1 MKIYHNSHDTEYREP
16 FGALS
21 VGGWIRL
28 KVKVLRDSTD
38 ISVMSVKLMLRRDG
52 AEAGVLHMTDE
63 IGGFYSVQFRAPYR
77 PCVLWYYFAIDIEQN
92 GEIHTL
98 YYGNNHMQLGG
109 EGSLYDSSEGSAG
122 RIQEYQITVYQESRA
137 PEWYRN
143 AIVYQIFPDRFAR
156 DGMWEKRCRNAIS
169 LRENAQGQK
178 QFVEQDWNKPA
189 YYVKDEA
196 GNITAWPFYG
206 GSLAGIES
214 RLDYLVTLGVSVIY
228 LNPIFRAASNH
239 RYDTSDYLSIDPIL
253 GTEED
258 FRRLCE
264 AAGSKGIRIILD
276 GVFGYTGADSIY
288 FDKYG
293 NYGGRGACAD
303 PNSRYRYWYSF
314 ENGAGHIADGRNAYS
329 CHSGIP
335 ELPTVDENNLLYRQ
349 LICGSNGV
357 LVKWMRAGASG
368 WRINEA
374 DGLPD
379 DFIKVVRQRIKNESE
394 DAAVLGDV
402 RDDAGRCTGNGPAR
416 EFLFGSEFDST
427 TNYAM
432 RDILLAYMNYECSA
446 PQVLSFIMSIKE
458 NYPPEQFNSAL
469 GMLGGH
475 NRKRIFTELG
485 AESDYSTAAS
495 KLKML
500 ATLQYTLPGIPC
512 IYYGDETGMTG
523 DDDPTNRNGF
533 AWGREDPNICKHYVQ
548 LGKYYNEHTVLRSG
562 DFIPVTYDAA
572 GSDDVLSFIR
582 RNEEESVLVLANRS
596 DEKRTIEYKRK
607 AYTLDRLSCV
617 IKSIQ

>member
-16 FGALS
+16 FGAVS

-28 KVKVLRDSTD
+28 KVKLMRDSTD

-52 AEAGVLHMTDE
+52 AEPGVLHMTDE
-63 IGGFYSVQFRAPYR
+63 IGGFYSVKFRAPVR
-77 PCVLWYYFAIDIEQN
+77 PCILWYYFAIDIEQD
-92 GEIHTL
+92 GELRTL

-109 EGSLYDSSEGSAG
+109 EGCLYDSSEEDGCNTP
-122 RIQEYQITVYQESRA
+122 EYQITIYRESKT

-143 AIVYQIFPDRFAR
+143 AIMYQIFPDRFAR

-169 LRENAQGQK
+169 LRENASGQK

-189 YYVKDEA
+189 YYVRDEA
-196 GNITAWPFYG
+196 GNVTAWPFYG

-214 RLDYLVTLGVSVIY
+214 RLDYLAALGVSVIY
-228 LNPIFRAASNH
+228 LNPIFRAVSNH
-239 RYDTSDYLSIDPIL
+239 RYDTADYLSIDPML

-258 FRRLCE
+258 FRRLCK

-276 GVFGYTGADSIY
+276 GVFGYTGADSVY
-288 FDKYG
+288 FDKFG
-293 NYGGRGACAD
+293 NYGDRGAYGD

-314 ENGAGHIADGRNAYS
+314 GNGTGHVTDGRNAYK
-329 CHSGIP
+329 CHRGMS
-335 ELPTVDENNLLYRQ
+335 ELPEVDENNLLYRQ

-379 DFIKVVRQRIKNESE
+379 DFIKVVRQRIRNESE
-394 DAAVLGDV
+394 DAVVLGDV
-402 RDDAGRCTGNGPAR
+402 RDDASRCTGCGPAR
-416 EFLFGSEFDST
+416 EFLLGSEFDST

-446 PQVLSFIMSIKE
+446 PQALSYIMSIKE

-469 GMLGGH
+469 GMLGTH
-475 NRKRIFTELG
+475 NQTRILTILG
-485 AESDYSTAAS
+485 ADYDYNTATS

-512 IYYGDETGMTG
+512 IYYGDEIGMTG
-523 DDDPTNRNGF
+523 DVDPANRNGF
-533 AWGREDPNICKHYVQ
+533 AWGEENPNICKHYVQ
-548 LGKYYNEHTVLRSG
+548 LGKYYNEHSVLRTG
-562 DFIPVTYDAA
+562 EFIPVMGETEE
-572 GSDDVLSFIR
+572 SDDVLAFIR

-596 DEKRTIEYKRK
+596 YDTRTIEYNRK
-607 AYTLDRLSCV
+607 EYTLDKLSCV
-617 IKSIQ
+617 IRSI